1 MKTKLVLALTALLA
15 LTGCNAIGNQT
26 ATVEE
31 GAGDAWVLYKGDQID
46 TGASGTAAQQSFV
59 STMGRVE
66 SDLKSF
72 GSGTL
77 TANELGYV
85 NALLAS
91 EKLLVPSNVNPNVEN
106 QLTQLINIFST
117 NVVNGSNGTVT
128 PTQALAAGAI
138 ANAILGM
145 KNGIGS
151 EEGKWAL
158 TNPGVWPVPPTP
170 PSALNRAVPLHT
182 AALPWQAIAM
192 R

>member
-31 GAGDAWVLYKGDQID
+31 GVGDAWVLYKGDQIAA
-46 TGASGTAAQQSFV
+46 GSAGTEAQQQFV
-59 STMGRVE
+59 FTMGRVE
-66 SDLKSF
+66 SDLKAF
-72 GSGTL
+72 GAGTL

-106 QLTQLINIFST
+106 QLTQLINIFSQ
-117 NVVNGSNGTVT
+117 NVINGSNGTVT
-128 PTQALAAGAI
+128 PAQALAQGAI
-138 ANAILGM
+138 ANAIVGM
-145 KNGIGS
+145 KTGIS
-151 EEGKWAL
+151 AEEGKWAL
-158 TNPGVWPVPPTP
+158 TNPGVWPIPPTP
-170 PSALNRAVPLHT
+170 PSALNRTVPIHT
-182 AALPWQAIAM
+182 SALPWETIAL